1 MKQTLELAEA
11 VSKPERFAQMQ
22 EAILRFPFLK
32 KTQMLREERLTIVCY
47 GPSLKDTWDKIKG
60 PFMTVSGAHDFMVD
74 KGLSPCYHVEIDPRE
89 HKPKMLQKPQAETQY
104 LMASVCHPDFWH
116 VLRNSD
122 VKLWH
127 LISGNDGAVEEWV
140 KFHHPA
146 GVDSLIGGGA
156 TVGQRALSV
165 GAALGYRKFDIYG
178 MDCCYQR
185 TTHAGGHTGAH
196 QATIPVWVK
205 GRLFTTTPQLL
216 QAAQGMELFLKTY
229 DADVRFHG
237 DGLMQTIAKIIEER
251 KG

>member
-1 MKQTLELAEA
+1 MLEIAEA
-11 VSKPERFAQMQ
+11 VSRPERFAQMQ

-32 KTQMLREERLTIVCY
+32 KADMFHEERMSIVCY
-47 GPSLKDTWDKIKG
+47 GPSLKDTWEQVQG
-60 PFMTVSGAHDFMVD
+60 PFMTVSGAHDFMVH
-74 KGLSPCYHVEIDPRE
+74 KGQSPRYHVEIDPRE
-89 HKPKMLQKPQAETQY
+89 HKPKMLQKPQADTQY

-127 LISGNDGAVEEWV
+127 LISGNDGSVEEWV
-140 KFHHPA
+140 KFHHPQ
-146 GVDSLIGGGA
+146 GVHSMIGGGA

-178 MDCCYQR
+178 MDCCYR
-185 TTHAGGHTGAH
+185 MTTHAGEHTGMP
-196 QATIPVWVK
+196 QATLPIWVG

-216 QAAQGMELFLKTY
+216 AAAQGMQQFLKTM
-229 DADVRFHG
+229 DAEITFHG
-237 DGLMQTIAKIIEER
+237 DGLMQTLATIMKER